1 VETLLQDIRYALR
14 GLARAPGFALTVVV
28 TLALGIGANT
38 TMFGVLDV
46 LLLRPPAHVTRA
58 DRIVRAYFRRPVPGE
73 GMATRPNTSVPGYE
87 SLRDGAPPFASVA
100 VVRPATLSLGRGP
113 EARQVAVTLVTH
125 TFFPTLGV
133 APALGRF
140 FGADEDR
147 VGAQGVAVVSYGFW
161 QRRLGGDRAALGR
174 PLQVGRGT
182 YTVIGV
188 APSGFTGVDLT
199 GPDIWLPVYAAVDES
214 MPAEA
219 LTSRNYRWVHVIAR
233 LRDGVRTQDA
243 GALATF
249 AFRRAAAAS
258 ERRSDTLYTVLL
270 GPVQAARGPSV
281 TSDAKVSLWI
291 GGVAALVLLVACANV
306 ANLLLAR
313 GIRRRREMAIRL
325 GLGAA
330 RSQVLRLLVAESLL
344 LGLAGGAA
352 ALLVAIWGGALVRGL
367 LLPGLSDDTTV
378 LDWRVL
384 VFTGSLSLL
393 AGLLAGAA
401 PALRSSRA
409 DLRNALRS
417 GARDVTTTRV
427 RLRGALLATQVAFT
441 LVLLVGAG
449 LFVRSLRS
457 VQALD
462 LGVDLERVLRA
473 QVDTRAA
480 GLDSRAAN
488 ALYMRLLE
496 RARTI
501 PGVEHAAATVGSP
514 FGTNL
519 GTDLR
524 VSGRDSLPVLP
535 TGGPYFN
542 AVTPEYFSALGLRI
556 VRGRGFT
563 EADGQD
569 SARVTVVGQSFAR
582 LVWPGVDPIGKCL
595 YVGSDQARCVQVIG
609 VASNARLSDLLE
621 GPVLQYYLP
630 VASANAGNTNGI
642 ININGMTDLLI
653 RTGSPARD
661 AAAAVQRALQ
671 GSEPNLPYVQV
682 ESLEESV
689 APLQR
694 SWRMGATMFSA
705 FGLLALAIAAVGV
718 FGVTAYTVSQR
729 TREIGVRMAL
739 GAQPRSV
746 VRLVLRQGAR
756 AAVAG
761 AGVGLLGS
769 LALGHAVASLLY
781 GVAPADPLVFGAVTA
796 ALLAVALL
804 AAWLPARRAA
814 RVDPIVALQSE

>member
-1 VETLLQDIRYALR
+1 
-14 GLARAPGFALTVVV
+14 
-28 TLALGIGANT
+28 
-38 TMFGVLDV
+38 
-46 LLLRPPAHVTRA
+46 
-58 DRIVRAYFRRPVPGE
+58 
-73 GMATRPNTSVPGYE
+73 
-87 SLRDGAPPFASVA
+87 
-100 VVRPATLSLGRGP
+100 
-113 EARQVAVTLVTH
+113 
-125 TFFPTLGV
+125 
-133 APALGRF
+133 
-140 FGADEDR
+140 
-147 VGAQGVAVVSYGFW
+147 
-161 QRRLGGDRAALGR
+161 
-174 PLQVGRGT
+174 
-182 YTVIGV
+182 
-188 APSGFTGVDLT
+188 
-199 GPDIWLPVYAAVDES
+199 
-214 MPAEA
+214 
-219 LTSRNYRWVHVIAR
+219 
-233 LRDGVRTQDA
+233 
-243 GALATF
+243 
-249 AFRRAAAAS
+249 
-258 ERRSDTLYTVLL
+258 
-270 GPVQAARGPSV
+270 
-281 TSDAKVSLWI
+281 
-291 GGVAALVLLVACANV
+291 
-306 ANLLLAR
+306 
-313 GIRRRREMAIRL
+313 
-325 GLGAA
+325 
-330 RSQVLRLLVAESLL
+330 
-344 LGLAGGAA
+344 
-352 ALLVAIWGGALVRGL
+352 
-367 LLPGLSDDTTV
+367 
-378 LDWRVL
+378 

-409 DLRNALRS
+409 DLRNALKS

-457 VQALD
+457 VQSLD